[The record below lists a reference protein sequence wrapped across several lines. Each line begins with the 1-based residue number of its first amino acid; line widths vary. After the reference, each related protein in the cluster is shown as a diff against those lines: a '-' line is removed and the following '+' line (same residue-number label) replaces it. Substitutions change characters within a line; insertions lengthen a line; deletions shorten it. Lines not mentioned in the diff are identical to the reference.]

1 MEATTKPPREHRGGL
16 FGGRR
21 ELEAEL
27 ERLQGQLDAFGFTER
42 IDLQAQLAVLRS
54 EVARLVEERD
64 ALLGKVQPL
73 RAELFS
79 LRSRL
84 DEAQSL
90 LARAGDLEGGQPRT
104 GAAVAPTEPMKSQ
117 GAPRLELAELERLI
131 IEAS

>member
-1 MEATTKPPREHRGGL
+1 VTSKPPKEHRGGL

-42 IDLQAQLAVLRS
+42 IALQAQLADLRS
-54 EVARLVEERD
+54 EVVHLAVERD

-84 DEAQSL
+84 DEAQRL
-90 LARAGDLEGGQPRT
+90 LARAGELEAAQFRT
-104 GAAVAPTEPMKSQ
+104 GAAVAQMEPVKDQ
-117 GAPRLELAELERLI
+117 GAPRLELAELKRLI